1 MPLADEIIKLRDGIS
16 ADLAA
21 AYDYYANTKAA
32 WRIVQRYIE
41 KGGKIKVQ
49 IMPTGS
55 LITEKE
61 LPGKAQLYIT
71 EYLSASTLQQF
82 VSLFEDLLFGLMRLW
97 LLAYP
102 QKIGKKQLQISVVF
116 SATNL
121 DELKLAAV
129 DRELHELSYKNVRE
143 WFIYLGEIVKLDCPS
158 PDQIERLAE
167 LKATRDVLV
176 HSRGVAGTIYETK

>member
-1 MPLADEIIKLRDGIS
+1 MPLAEEIIKLRDAIS

-41 KGGKIKVQ
+41 KGGKITVQ
-49 IMPTGS
+49 IMPTGG
-55 LITEKE
+55 LTTEKE
-61 LPGKAQLYIT
+61 LPGKAQLYVM

-82 VSLFEDLLFGLMRLW
+82 VSLLEDFLFGLMRLW

-102 QKIGKKQLQISVVF
+102 QKLGKKQLQVSAVF
-116 SATNL
+116 SAVNL

-129 DRELHELSYKNVRE
+129 DRELRELSYKNVR
-143 WFIYLGEIVKLDCPS
+143 D
-158 PDQIERLAE
+158 
-167 LKATRDVLV
+167 
-176 HSRGVAGTIYETK
+176 